1 MFAFASFAAGCALFT
16 DLSGFSDPP
25 PAATTPADSG
35 GADVSTPSGEGG
47 LPTITGADGG
57 DAGSPGCVNPPVVI
71 DSAFTTPETAFHPWT
86 PMASA
91 VPGYPRI
98 ESFAGDVSAV
108 LIPMPP
114 EDPDGGVYY
123 ESARSGLWL
132 AERVPTVAFD
142 VDFEMHVRCPH
153 ADACGD
159 GFAFAWIDATAI
171 AVGQAAATGSALGT
185 PTNLAGGAVAADLFL
200 NEDNG
205 DIVVPA
211 LQVRS
216 FDPAQTTTDYAFV
229 VAHQAI
235 DPFINKWRKIA
246 ISVRGDDVTVGY
258 DGSMNPVLTGKVPS
272 IAKSTVGLTAAT
284 GGLVSAAAVRNV
296 HGRFYDCATP

>member
-1 MFAFASFAAGCALFT
+1 MFALASLAAGCALFT

-25 PAATTPADSG
+25 PASSTQPDAG
-35 GADVSTPSGEGG
+35 GADVFVPNTDGG
-47 LPTITGADGG
+47 LPTITGGDGG
-57 DAGSPGCVNPPVVI
+57 DASSGCANPPVVI
-71 DSAFTTPETAFHPWT
+71 DSAFTTPGTSFDPWT
-86 PMASA
+86 PMQSN
-91 VPGYPRI
+91 VPGYPKI
-98 ESFAGDVSAV
+98 EDFAGDVGAV
-108 LIPMPP
+108 LIPVPP
-114 EDPDGGVYY
+114 QDPDAGVLY

-142 VDFEMHVRCPH
+142 VDFEMHVRCP
-153 ADACGD
+153 DPNCGD

-171 AVGQAAATGSALGT
+171 AVGQTAATGSALGT

-200 NEDNG
+200 NEENG

-216 FDPAQTTTDYAFV
+216 FDTTQTTTDYVFV

-246 ISVRGDDVTVGY
+246 ISVRGDDVTVRY